1 MAPSKILVL
10 CDNSSRFARVRG
22 ACGALGR
29 GILRGVTRCD
39 DALEILAEGSIN
51 LVIVDRG
58 DSIDF
63 EVICSLVQLASLGRK
78 KCAVVVLTDAYNED
92 EATMLYRLGVRDYL
106 EYVAHQPTLTL
117 IVAGLAGLECPSSM
131 ELEIAARAY
140 PIPRSRRLSAT
151 V

>member
-1 MAPSKILVL
+1 MPPSRILVL

-39 DALEILAEGSIN
+39 DALEILSEGSIN
-51 LVIVDRG
+51 LVIIDRG

-63 EVICSLVQLASLGRK
+63 EAICSIVQMASLGRR
-78 KCAVVVLTDAYNED
+78 KCPVVVLTDSYSED
-92 EATMLYRLGVRDYL
+92 EATMLFRLGVRDYL
-106 EYVAHQPTLTL
+106 DYVSHQATLTP
-117 IVAGLAGLECPSSM
+117 IVAALAGLDCPSSM

-140 PIPRSRRLSAT
+140 PLPRSRRLSAT
-151 V
+151 A